1 MTSNEKYIVNNIPP
15 NIEKNI
21 DEITG
26 YNDRSVPFESWVE
39 AERQLLADY
48 GCELSDAGY
57 EFESEAHYTWLI
69 LKFS

>member
-26 YNDRSVPFESWVE
+26 YNDFSISFEEWVE
-39 AERQLLADY
+39 AEKQILADY
-48 GCELSDAGY
+48 GCVLIDRGY
-57 EFESEAHYTWLI
+57 QFESEAHYTWFVLT
-69 LKFS
+69 FS